1 MGGATNMKTVNI
13 DRCPQCRFY
22 IFDDNEI
29 VERWGLHWCLKE
41 DRECLEQTI
50 PKWCPLEDAPE
61 DE

>member
-1 MGGATNMKTVNI
+1 MKTVNI

-50 PKWCPLEDAPE
+50 PKWCSLEDAPE